1 MAADPGTFDRDGAAV
16 GHHPARRL
24 IGGSAVLALL
34 ALYGWRGVFVIC
46 GVATIVL
53 AGALAAWLPESPNYL
68 VRKGRPEQANH
79 LLQRIVSPDLSLP
92 AATAASAR
100 ADQAASI
107 FTRENLRLNLG
118 AWLAY
123 FSLQFIAY
131 AFIGWAPVFLTVAGW
146 TLPEAVRASMTFN
159 LSAIGASIVTGLLL
173 SRYSFRPII
182 LIGCFGSLASVLFI
196 AAVLAARDGALLA
209 LSHPLTLVATGGVGA
224 FSGAGIARSTPCWRS
239 STRSPAAPADRHG
252 ADDGPRR
259 RHRRDPG
266 RRHPAGCGRRQSA
279 AFFAALALAA
289 VTAIIGTMIL
299 GPFLA
304 ANRHASPVLATA

>member
-1 MAADPGTFDRDGAAV
+1 M
-16 GHHPARRL
+16 
-24 IGGSAVLALL
+24 
-34 ALYGWRGVFVIC
+34 
-46 GVATIVL
+46 
-53 AGALAAWLPESPNYL
+53 
-68 VRKGRPEQANH
+68 
-79 LLQRIVSPDLSLP
+79 
-92 AATAASAR
+92 
-100 ADQAASI
+100 
-107 FTRENLRLNLG
+107 
-118 AWLAY
+118 
-123 FSLQFIAY
+123 
-131 AFIGWAPVFLTVAGW
+131 FLTVAGW

-224 FSGAGIARSTPCWRS
+224 FSGAGIAAIYTLLAFVYPVSCRASGIGMGLMMGRAGGIAVTLVGGILL
-239 STRSPAAPADRHG
+239 AV
-252 ADDGPRR
+252 DGDNLLP
-259 RHRRDPG
+259 
-266 RRHPAGCGRRQSA
+266 
-279 AFFAALALAA
+279 FFAALALAA